1 MERSTMLLMGKS
13 TINGTQEKRAPKYS
27 QSPHPRLHPPPCEG
41 WCQRSTARRKP
52 KNSAD
57 LRGWA
62 DRSYWLEKFWMFPSL
77 AYIHPSEVLGGYG
90 RIFFLLWSDVFFGEG
105 TKDYGEFP
113 SIASSPGPAVGQSGE
128 SVTTAVY
135 WPWLLPSGYG
145 WHSYWKWP

>member
-41 WCQRSTARRKP
+41 WCQWSTARRKP

-57 LRGWA
+57 PRGWA

-90 RIFFLLWSDVFFGEG
+90 RIFFLLWSDVFFWRR
-105 TKDYGEFP
+105 DQRLRWI
-113 SIASSPGPAVGQSGE
+113 SIHCQLPWASSWTEWWKRDDCGLLTMV
-128 SVTTAVY
+128 VTL
-135 WPWLLPSGYG
+135 WLWLT
-145 WHSYWKWP
+145 